1 MSVRLFVLCFTSI
14 CCEICFCP
22 NIASIL
28 SISMCLPKLQ
38 STELS
43 WPPSLILLSN
53 SKAFREVNSKN
64 SGGSCW
70 LYQTM
75 PPCYISYILWRAM
88 HVCLFLCRLVM
99 YIERDLRKTAPLR
112 QNWRS
117 AYLSQCLDL
126 LVGYLSNTSSTL
138 LGTNKLPLLL
148 SVLLCGYFIGMC
160 RCLHIKLAISFLTPF
175 IYRFEFS
182 YDFWFKG
189 KLQWLWQLC

>member
-99 YIERDLRKTAPLR
+99 YIERDLRKTAPLDR
-112 QNWRS
+112 TGDQHTCLSVWIYWLDIWVTQVPHYWVQTS
-117 AYLSQCLDL
+117 YLSSWVYCSVVISLAC
-126 LVGYLSNTSSTL
+126 VGVCTSN
-138 LGTNKLPLLL
+138 
-148 SVLLCGYFIGMC
+148 
-160 RCLHIKLAISFLTPF
+160 
-175 IYRFEFS
+175 
-182 YDFWFKG
+182 
-189 KLQWLWQLC
+189 